1 MKNLI
6 ITFLTTVQIFSSA
19 FKIDPPLTID
29 VVKSKANWTGYA
41 EAGNYSPTG
50 SINIKSG
57 TLTMSNGNLKSTTIM
72 IDMTSLTHD
81 NKDLEKHLKDSDFF
95 DCEKYPVA
103 KFVLSK
109 ASKNTAT
116 GLLTIKNITKPIRFP
131 IEMVENSGV
140 FTIKAN
146 LKIDRTL
153 YNIKYNS
160 SSFFQDL
167 GSYAIKNDFDL
178 SILIIT
184 KK

>member
-1 MKNLI
+1 MKK
-6 ITFLTTVQIFSSA
+6 LTATILLTVLFFTTA
-19 FKIDPPLTID
+19 FKIDSPINID
-29 VVKSKANWTGYA
+29 LVKSTASWTGYA

-50 SINIKSG
+50 SIKLKSG
-57 TLTMSNGNLKSTTIM
+57 TLTMANGNLKATTII
-72 IDMTSLTHD
+72 IDMTSLSHE

-109 ASKNTAT
+109 ASKKTAT
-116 GLLTIKNITKPIRFP
+116 GLLTIKNITKPISFP
-131 IEMVENSGV
+131 IEMVEKDGI

-146 LKIDRTL
+146 FKIDRTL

-167 GSYAIKNDFDL
+167 GSYAIKNEFDL